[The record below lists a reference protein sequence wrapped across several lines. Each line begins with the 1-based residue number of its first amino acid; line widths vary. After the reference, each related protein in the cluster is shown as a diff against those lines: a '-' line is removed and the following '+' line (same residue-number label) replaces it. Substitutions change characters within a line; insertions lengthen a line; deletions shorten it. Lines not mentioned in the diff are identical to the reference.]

1 VAALLAQSTHINHL
15 NELFKAGFKQFS
27 TNYQRQE
34 TSFNRVKKS
43 IQLLGEILKYYLYYF
58 LIYFFLLETCI
69 SLYYLVLN
77 FYQINEDCE
86 IQTHDRLIIKILIL
100 YQKINLI

>member
-27 TNYQRQE
+27 TNYQRQA

-43 IQLLGEILKYYLYYF
+43 IQLLGEILRYYLYY
-58 LIYFFLLETCI
+58 
-69 SLYYLVLN
+69 SL
-77 FYQINEDCE
+77 
-86 IQTHDRLIIKILIL
+86 THLFSLKFA
-100 YQKINLI
+100 